1 MSERDLGTQPLDGLM
16 EAWGVTNNDVV
27 ETSPEQ
33 LTHKQVRRARTG
45 RQLTL
50 KMMMKVTRTFNVTI
64 WHRMDDG
71 QKTRFV
77 EYGHKNLFNYT
88 KGFDPEAID
97 PNINLAA
104 EVKGK

>member
-1 MSERDLGTQPLDGLM
+1 
-16 EAWGVTNNDVV
+16 
-27 ETSPEQ
+27 
-33 LTHKQVRRARTG
+33 
-45 RQLTL
+45 
-50 KMMMKVTRTFNVTI
+50 MKVTRTFNVTI

-88 KGFDPEAID
+88 KGFDPEAVD